1 MKKGKNQPPSF
12 NHCCKEKTPPTLS
25 HSCLPLPT
33 HMYKC
38 TYTARHLPSP
48 SLCLSERHLI
58 VRDVVWFRVGFMVD
72 DGAGFELGGQVL
84 FDGDRDAGEEG
95 GVPLQLD
102 QPLAQHL
109 ADGHD
114 VTAAS
119 LHVNLLPEHTQHR
132 GEGDR
137 ECQ

>member
-1 MKKGKNQPPSF
+1 
-12 NHCCKEKTPPTLS
+12 
-25 HSCLPLPT
+25 
-33 HMYKC
+33 
-38 TYTARHLPSP
+38 
-48 SLCLSERHLI
+48 
-58 VRDVVWFRVGFMVD
+58 MVD

-84 FDGDRDAGEEG
+84 FDGDRDAGEER

-109 ADGHD
+109 ANGHD
-114 VTAAS
+114 VTATS
-119 LHVNLLPEHTQHR
+119 LHVNLLPEHTHHR